1 MWRLIRMNDKKLIR
15 IKESIKT
22 TIHIF
27 FQLLVT
33 LVDIC
38 VTVFIIFGA
47 LAAIIILYKMFPNV
61 ALTLMEPMVV
71 VFSFILRIF
80 QIFVVILYLF
90 LFGYLVIIIGE
101 IFEEKRK
108 KREKQKQKFM
118 DDLVK
123 KLKREIKGK

>member
-1 MWRLIRMNDKKLIR
+1 MNDKKLIR